1 MRRHTITDCYG
12 LRDWAS
18 GVRCIYAA
26 FISLYTV
33 KIEFFTY
40 ITVVT
45 TSSVFAGTVAAGVG
59 GATHLVQMVE
69 VYVL

>member
-1 MRRHTITDCYG
+1 MGRRAVIDCYS

-18 GVRCIYAA
+18 AVRCIYAT
-26 FISLYTV
+26 FISLDSV
-33 KIEFFTY
+33 KIDFSTH

-45 TSSVFAGTVAAGVG
+45 TSSVLAGTVAAGVG